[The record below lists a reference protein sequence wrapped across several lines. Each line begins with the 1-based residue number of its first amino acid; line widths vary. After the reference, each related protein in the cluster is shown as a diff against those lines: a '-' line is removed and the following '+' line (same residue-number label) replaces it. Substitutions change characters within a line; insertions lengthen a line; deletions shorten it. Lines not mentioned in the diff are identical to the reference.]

1 MTRHVHVHIDRLI
14 VERALD
20 RTAFE
25 RALSDALPPSI
36 GIGGAGAVADL
47 RVLLKAVAPRQFSG
61 ALGSAIGRALAGMAG
76 ARAPSPARRPQ

>member
-1 MTRHVHVHIDRLI
+1 MTRHVHVHIGRLI

-36 GIGGAGAVADL
+36 GVGGASAVADL
-47 RVLLKAVAPRQFSG
+47 REPLKAAAPRQFSG
-61 ALGSAIGRALAGMAG
+61 ALGSAIGRALAGVAG
-76 ARAPSPARRPQ
+76 ARSASPARRPR